1 MAKPARTHSEAVY
14 SPDGQRV
21 QVLFYADGSIRFRI
35 YGSPWV
41 IEEAFLT
48 GNAQQNAIIKVA
60 KRRVLPESGRGINAG

>member
-1 MAKPARTHSEAVY
+1 MAAELTYSEAVY

-21 QVLFYADGSIRFRI
+21 QVLFYDNGSIRLRI

-48 GNAQQNAIIKVA
+48 GNRGQNAIIKVA
-60 KRRVLPESGRGINAG
+60 KRA